1 MDRSFPLCCVSP
13 DSIFLWTLW
22 LCLSFFI
29 FLPLTF
35 MSAPQ
40 FLLTLRLPSISWA
53 IPIPGPLQNPLH
65 PAPDWKSRA
74 ILETAPWSFFFSFQ
88 VIVYFQ
94 AIKRRSDTKEIEK
107 GSSKSWGRFGWVS
120 CAQASPDCATWKKR
134 IGKGWDERK
143 ISSLEVQQS
152 SWDLKVS
159 ARDQEFGKEWSE
171 RCSDSDLWSCS
182 KAVFVS
188 VLVWFPC
195 RTSVL
200 LQWKWYWDQSSLG
213 DNKIWLSF
221 GICYL
226 HIG

>member
-120 CAQASPDCATWKKR
+120 CAQASPGCATWKKR

-171 RCSDSDLWSCS
+171 RDAQILISGAAPKLYLCRYWCDSPVEPLCCYSENDTEI
-182 KAVFVS
+182 KAVWETIKYGL
-188 VLVWFPC
+188 VLGFATC
-195 RTSVL
+195 
-200 LQWKWYWDQSSLG
+200 
-213 DNKIWLSF
+213 I
-221 GICYL
+221 
-226 HIG
+226 